1 MGHRRW
7 LRHNHPYWFQSNQFD
22 GTIKHRDPPA
32 PLSGST
38 VLKELQGMT
47 FTYGKAA
54 KPSRKR
60 NKYNAC
66 TSVHDFI
73 GEEFAE
79 SFSSNLGAFDDAD
92 NLLEEDT
99 YGDQQL

>member
-7 LRHNHPYWFQSNQFD
+7 LRHNHPYAD
-22 GTIKHRDPPA
+22 TVEHRDPPA

-92 NLLEEDT
+92 NLLEEDID
-99 YGDQQL
+99 GN